1 MPETL
6 SGKPLEGFSF
16 LGKAVFLLI
25 LQIVD
30 LKSNKGK
37 AIKRK
42 KKNTTKYKINA
53 FTLKF

>member
-1 MPETL
+1 MPETP
-6 SGKPLEGFSF
+6 SGKPLEDFSF

-37 AIKRK
+37 AIKKEK
-42 KKNTTKYKINA
+42 KKQLNTKSM
-53 FTLKF
+53 LLC